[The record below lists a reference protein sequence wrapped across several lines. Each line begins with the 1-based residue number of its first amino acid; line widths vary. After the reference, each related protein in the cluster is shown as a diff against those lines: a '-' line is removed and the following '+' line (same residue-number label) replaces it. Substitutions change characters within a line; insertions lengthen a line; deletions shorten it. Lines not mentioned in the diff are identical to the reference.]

1 MAARWFAGLMTGT
14 VLDGRIDIALLRTD
28 GRSIGEFGP
37 CGLVPYDTAMPA
49 RLEECLQ
56 AARTWNFEGTEPAV
70 FATAERDLTIAQAK
84 ALEEFTRDNGIP
96 LSDIAAI
103 GFHGQ
108 TVLHRPPT
116 QDRNGQTR
124 QLGNGALMAEI
135 TGRPVVFD
143 LRSADINAGGQGAPL
158 CPCYHDALMRYSG
171 CDEPVAIVN
180 LGGVGNITWR
190 DCDGRLFAF
199 DTGPA
204 NAPINDWIVR
214 HGLGK
219 MDADGLIAATGRVD
233 EACLATLLEH
243 PYFSAPFPKS
253 LDRFDFPASLADGL
267 SVEDGAALLTA
278 LAAAAVGQA
287 VALLPGDIRRL
298 VICGGGRHNPTLMD
312 AIAHR
317 SGIMTET
324 AEALGWR
331 GDAIEAECFAYLAA
345 RRVAGLD
352 VSYPGTTGVPT
363 PMPAG
368 RLVYPQGSATLPGS
382 GDAG

>member
-1 MAARWFAGLMTGT
+1 
-14 VLDGRIDIALLRTD
+14 
-28 GRSIGEFGP
+28 
-37 CGLVPYDTAMPA
+37 
-49 RLEECLQ
+49 
-56 AARTWNFEGTEPAV
+56 
-70 FATAERDLTIAQAK
+70 
-84 ALEEFTRDNGIP
+84 
-96 LSDIAAI
+96 
-103 GFHGQ
+103 
-108 TVLHRPPT
+108 
-116 QDRNGQTR
+116 
-124 QLGNGALMAEI
+124 
-135 TGRPVVFD
+135 
-143 LRSADINAGGQGAPL
+143 
-158 CPCYHDALMRYSG
+158 MRYFG
-171 CDEPVAIVN
+171 CDESVAIVN

-233 EACLATLLEH
+233 EARLATLLGH